1 MASLDT
7 EHGFKSLWRLRRAAP
22 RDRTGLAEM
31 TDEVQ
36 RSLGRIEGT
45 QKEILRSLT
54 ELGNKFAEHVQQ
66 DQISFSSVRALVFE
80 QKQDLKKQFEDAGEA
95 RNKHLNE
102 QDVKLDA
109 LMTARAV
116 LTGQMTLGQKIL
128 AGTGA
133 AVLLLWE
140 GFQAYMKYRH

>member
-1 MASLDT
+1 
-7 EHGFKSLWRLRRAAP
+7 
-22 RDRTGLAEM
+22 M

-66 DQISFSSVRALVFE
+66 DQISFSSVRNLVFE